1 MFLRNVF
8 QAIVIFL
15 ISTACLANDNAEK
28 KPEKTP
34 EELAQEQNYSGSQN
48 EDWSKAQ
55 NDLSL
60 SKQKLINEEIKLVNL
75 KSAVE
80 NKEKM
85 TTAEALEIN
94 TTEKNVK
101 KYQQEYNQ
109 MNSNYLSRYPERGLQ
124 QKRKYNRPS
133 TDDVVSDIQK
143 KNRNGETTVE
153 EKPQT
158 LENQL
163 HQLKSKIKKQYKK
176 NTDQTSLHTA
186 KGSQKTLTAS
196 QAVEVQDLGSK
207 DLLLQSPKLEK

>member
-15 ISTACLANDNAEK
+15 ISTAGFANDNAEK

-94 TTEKNVK
+94 ATEKNVK

-109 MNSNYLSRYPERGLQ
+109 MNSNYLSRYPERGLL
-124 QKRKYNRPS
+124 QKRKYTRPS
-133 TDDVVSDIQK
+133 TDDVVADIQK
-143 KNRNGETTVE
+143 KNRNGDTTVE

-176 NTDQTSLHTA
+176 NTDQTSVHTA
-186 KGSQKTLTAS
+186 KGSQKTLTSS
-196 QAVEVQDLGSK
+196 QTVEVQDLGSK
-207 DLLLQSPKLEK
+207 DQLLQSPKLEK